1 MLTYIH
7 RSFNALNYSIMK
19 ILALLSFIIH
29 LTSAT
34 LIAYQKKKYQE
45 EDNTVYIIRIPPN
58 SSRSGSVSNGN
69 NAMYNSQKTN
79 TKRYNPILF
88 QLENIIF
95 VSITLAL
102 FLAMTIVSTRYV
114 NHLSDYAR
122 EFLPGMMFSFIFPCI
137 FYLRN
142 ANFRKFIVS
151 CFVSR

>member
-1 MLTYIH
+1 MFIH

-19 ILALLSFIIH
+19 IIALISFIIH

-58 SSRSGSVSNGN
+58 SSPSDSVSNGN
-69 NAMYNSQKTN
+69 NAIYHSHSTN
-79 TKRYNPILF
+79 TQRYNPILF

-102 FLAMTIVSTRYV
+102 FLVMIIVSTRYV

-122 EFLPGMMFSFIFPCI
+122 EFLPGIMFCFVFPCI

-142 ANFRKFIVS
+142 ANLRKFIVS

>member
-1 MLTYIH
+1 MLTFIH
-7 RSFNALNYSIMK
+7 RSFNALNYSNIK
-19 ILALLSFIIH
+19 IIALISFIIH

-34 LIAYQKKKYQE
+34 LIAYQKRKYQK
-45 EDNTVYIIRIPPN
+45 EDNTVYIIQIPPN
-58 SSRSGSVSNGN
+58 SSRSSSVSNGN
-69 NAMYNSQKTN
+69 NGIYNSQTTN

-88 QLENIIF
+88 QLEIIIY
-95 VSITLAL
+95 VTITLAL
-102 FLAMTIVSTRYV
+102 FLVMTIVSKRYV

-122 EFLPGMMFSFIFPCI
+122 EFLPGIMFSFIFPCI

>member
-1 MLTYIH
+1 
-7 RSFNALNYSIMK
+7 MK
-19 ILALLSFIIH
+19 IISITNFFIH

-34 LIAYQKKKYQE
+34 LIAYQKKKYQKE
-45 EDNTVYIIRIPPN
+45 ENTVYIIRIPPN

-69 NAMYNSQKTN
+69 DAIYHSQPTN
-79 TKRYNPILF
+79 TQRYNPILF

-102 FLAMTIVSTRYV
+102 FLVMTIVRTRYV

-122 EFLPGMMFSFIFPCI
+122 EFLPGIMFSFVFPCI

-142 ANFRKFIVS
+142 ANVRKFIVS

>member
-1 MLTYIH
+1 MLTFIH

-19 ILALLSFIIH
+19 IIALISFIIH
-29 LTSAT
+29 LTSST

-58 SSRSGSVSNGN
+58 SSRSRSVSNGN
-69 NAMYNSQKTN
+69 NAIYNSQTTN

-88 QLENIIF
+88 QLENIIYLT
-95 VSITLAL
+95 ITLAL
-102 FLAMTIVSTRYV
+102 FFVMTIVSKRYV

-122 EFLPGMMFSFIFPCI
+122 EFLPGIMFSFIFPCK
-137 FYLRN
+137 FYVRN

>member
-1 MLTYIH
+1 MLTFIH

-45 EDNTVYIIRIPPN
+45 EDNTVYIIQIPPN
-58 SSRSGSVSNGN
+58 SSQGDSVSNGN
-69 NAMYNSQKTN
+69 RAIYHSHPTN
-79 TKRYNPILF
+79 TTRYNPILF

-102 FLAMTIVSTRYV
+102 FLVMIIVSTRYV

-122 EFLPGMMFSFIFPCI
+122 EFLPGIMFSFVFPCI

-142 ANFRKFIVS
+142 ANVRKFIVS

>member
-1 MLTYIH
+1 MLTFIH

-19 ILALLSFIIH
+19 IIALISFIIH

-58 SSRSGSVSNGN
+58 SSRSRSVSNGN
-69 NAMYNSQKTN
+69 NSIYNSQTIN

-88 QLENIIF
+88 QLENIIYLT
-95 VSITLAL
+95 ITLAL
-102 FLAMTIVSTRYV
+102 FFVMIIVSKRYV

-122 EFLPGMMFSFIFPCI
+122 EFLPGIMFSFIFPCI
-137 FYLRN
+137 FYVRN

>member
-45 EDNTVYIIRIPPN
+45 EDNTVYVIQIPQN
-58 SSRSGSVSNGN
+58 LSRSDSASNGN
-69 NAMYNSQKTN
+69 NAIYRVQTTN

-88 QLENIIF
+88 QLENIIYLT
-95 VSITLAL
+95 ITLAL
-102 FLAMTIVSTRYV
+102 FFVMIIVSKRYV

-122 EFLPGMMFSFIFPCI
+122 EFLPGIMFSLIFPCI